1 MRPLHLFSTLATA
14 AALAVLPA
22 AAHAQQGQP
31 ADPHLPK
38 ASTVVHKTGKE
49 IKRAGKHTYKATKK
63 AAKQTEAET
72 HRTGKHI
79 KAEAKRDAK
88 RVGITKDSTKH

>member
-1 MRPLHLFSTLATA
+1 MRTLNLFSTLATA
-14 AALAVLPA
+14 AALVALPA
-22 AAHAQQGQP
+22 ATAHAQQGQ
-31 ADPHLPK
+31 DPHLPK

-49 IKRAGKHTYKATKK
+49 VKRAGQHTYKATKK

-88 RVGITKDSTKH
+88 RLDKDAPKS